1 MEEEGD
7 IDIEKEDM
15 IEKIKKINKSL
26 ILTSWVEI
34 RSFVLEDGIT

>member
-34 RSFVLEDGIT
+34 RSFVLKDGIT